1 MRLYKQGIIRGI
13 TGCFLLTVLILIGS
27 RRLHHFDAA
36 LVPYLFGTLFA
47 VFGII
52 YRYAV
57 WLSRPPTQT
66 LWKRSLKFF
75 FSPQFFT
82 TSAVIIKNVFQNIAA
97 QKFIGH
103 RSPYRWIMHF
113 MIAWGCLLAFAVTFP
128 LVFGWLH
135 FETPVGQEHM
145 YQIFFFGFPTMVFD
159 PYGLMGFF
167 IFNALNFCSVMII
180 IGTVMA
186 FTRRFLLPGE
196 ITTQTF
202 AGDLLPL
209 LILFSVAIT
218 GLFMTY
224 DTHFLAGR
232 HYRVLSTI
240 HCWTVVMFLI
250 YLPFGKFF
258 HIFQRFAQM
267 GAGLYIRERM
277 KGHDMAL
284 CPKTNQPFTSRMQ
297 KEDVKHVLKDLGFEF
312 DNGIDE
318 YSIQD
323 LSPESRRKL
332 LMTVQNKKLKGKF
345 NLEL

>member
-1 MRLYKQGIIRGI
+1 MRLHKEGIIKGI
-13 TGCFLLTVLILIGS
+13 LGCFILSILILAGS

-57 WLSRPPTQT
+57 WLSRPPTQM

-75 FSPQFFT
+75 FSRRFFL
-82 TSAVIIKNVFQNIAA
+82 TSGVILRNLFQNIAA
-97 QKFIGH
+97 QKFIGK
-103 RSPYRWIMHF
+103 RSPYRWIMHLL
-113 MIAWGCLLAFAVTFP
+113 IAWGCLLAFAVTFP
-128 LVFGWLH
+128 LIFGWLH
-135 FETPVGQEHM
+135 FETPIGQDHLYQM
-145 YQIFFFGFPTMVFD
+145 YVFGFPAMVFD

-167 IFNALNFCSVMII
+167 IFNALNFCSVMIV

-196 ITTQTF
+196 MTTQTF
-202 AGDLLPL
+202 ANDLLPL
-209 LILFSVAIT
+209 LILFSVAMT

-240 HCWTVVMFLI
+240 HCWTVVIFLI

-267 GAGLYIRERM
+267 GAGLYIQERRR
-277 KGHDMAL
+277 GEDMAV
-284 CPKTNQPFTSRMQ
+284 CPKTNNPFTSRMQ
-297 KEDVKHVLKDLGFEF
+297 KDDVKKVLKDLGFEF
-312 DNGIDE
+312 ETGVDE

-345 NLEL
+345 NLES

>member
-1 MRLYKQGIIRGI
+1 MRLYKQGIIKGI
-13 TGCFLLTVLILIGS
+13 IGCFVLTVLIVIGS
-27 RRLHHFDAA
+27 RRLYHFDAA

-66 LWKRSLKFF
+66 LWRRSLKFF
-75 FSPQFFT
+75 FSLHFFRT
-82 TSAVIIKNVFQNIAA
+82 LGVIIKNLFQNIAA
-97 QKFIGH
+97 QKFIGK
-103 RSPYRWIMHF
+103 RSPYRWVMHF
-113 MIAWGCLLAFAVTFP
+113 LIAWGCLLAFAVTFP

-145 YQIFFFGFPTMVFD
+145 YQIYFFGFPTVIFD

-202 AGDLLPL
+202 ANDLLPL
-209 LILFSVAIT
+209 LILFSVAVT
-218 GLFMTY
+218 GLFLTY

-240 HCWTVVMFLI
+240 HCWTVVIFLI

-258 HIFQRFAQM
+258 FFFFRFAQM
-267 GAGLYIRERM
+267 
-277 KGHDMAL
+277 
-284 CPKTNQPFTSRMQ
+284 
-297 KEDVKHVLKDLGFEF
+297 
-312 DNGIDE
+312 
-318 YSIQD
+318 
-323 LSPESRRKL
+323 
-332 LMTVQNKKLKGKF
+332 
-345 NLEL
+345 

>member
-1 MRLYKQGIIRGI
+1 
-13 TGCFLLTVLILIGS
+13 
-27 RRLHHFDAA
+27 
-36 LVPYLFGTLFA
+36 
-47 VFGII
+47 
-52 YRYAV
+52 
-57 WLSRPPTQT
+57 
-66 LWKRSLKFF
+66 
-75 FSPQFFT
+75 
-82 TSAVIIKNVFQNIAA
+82 
-97 QKFIGH
+97 
-103 RSPYRWIMHF
+103 MHF
-113 MIAWGCLLAFAVTFP
+113 LIAWGCLLAFAVTFP

-145 YQIFFFGFPTMVFD
+145 YQIYFFGFPTVIFD

-202 AGDLLPL
+202 ANDLLPL
-209 LILFSVAIT
+209 LILFSVAVT
-218 GLFMTY
+218 GLFLTY

-240 HCWTVVMFLI
+240 HCWTVVIFLI

-267 GAGLYIRERM
+267 GAGLYIQERQR
-277 KGHDMAL
+277 GADMAV
-284 CPKTNQPFTSRMQ
+284 CPKTNTAFTSRMQ
-297 KEDVKHVLKDLGFEF
+297 KEDVKKVLKDLGFEF
-312 DNGIDE
+312 DSGADE

-323 LSPESRRKL
+323 LSPEARRKL
-332 LMTVQNKKLKGKF
+332 LMTVQNKKLNGKF
-345 NLEL
+345 NLES